1 MCVMI
6 DTETIKFISFL
17 NGLAERSENGIYPF
31 SAATNEQRRCL
42 FYDDKKT
49 IGDGNLHPLVADYLI
64 NDEHHDIIST
74 WTEMYAAK
82 GISIGVEVYDDDTP
96 SVIITSECDSGFGVS
111 VTDGI
116 WYTPEGAIGISE
128 M

>member
-1 MCVMI
+1 MI

-17 NGLAERSENGIYPF
+17 NGLAKKSENGIYPF
-31 SAATNEQRRCL
+31 SVATNEQRCCL

-49 IGDGNLHPLVADYLI
+49 IGEGNLHPLVADYLI

-74 WTEMYAAK
+74 FTDMYAAK

-111 VTDGI
+111 VGDGI
-116 WYTPEGAIGISE
+116 WYTTEGAIGLSD

>member
-1 MCVMI
+1 MI

-17 NGLAERSENGIYPF
+17 NGLAKRSENGIHPF
-31 SAATNEQRRCL
+31 STATNEQRRRL

-49 IGDGNLHPLVADYLI
+49 IGEGNLHPLVADYLI

-74 WTEMYAAK
+74 FTDMYAAK

-96 SVIITSECDSGFGVS
+96 SIIITSESDTGFGVNVEDGVWYS
-111 VTDGI
+111 V
-116 WYTPEGAIGISE
+116 EGSIGIGE
-128 M
+128 